1 MYSFFSKFMIIMVL
15 PGGSEVKNVPAD
27 AGTACLIP
35 ESRRSPGGGH
45 GNPFYI
51 PAWEIPWTEEPGGL
65 QFMG

>member
-35 ESRRSPGGGH
+35 ESRRSPGGGN
-45 GNPFYI
+45 GNPLQYSS
-51 PAWEIPWTEEPGGL
+51 WDIPWTEGSGGV
-65 QFMG
+65 